1 MEGRSWPCSP
11 GGCLPGT
18 RGDVDEPQGMVVASI
33 RIPLSATYL
42 PPMAT
47 ILSVRGKRPV
57 MHASVW
63 LAPNATVVGDVT
75 LGASSTVWFQAVV
88 RGDVSPIE
96 VGQRVNIQDGAVV
109 HGTFEQSQTVLE
121 DDVSIGHNAIV
132 HGAHVK
138 TGALVGMGATV
149 MDHAVIGPAAVVAAG
164 AVVLA
169 HTVVGEGE
177 LWAGVPARCKGKVSP
192 ELRDHLA
199 QTAAR
204 YVDYASWFQSPGEP

>member
-1 MEGRSWPCSP
+1 MSLIVTVRNHSP
-11 GGCLPGT
+11 KVHP
-18 RGDVDEPQGMVVASI
+18 
-33 RIPLSATYL
+33 SAW
-42 PPMAT
+42 M
-47 ILSVRGKRPV
+47 
-57 MHASVW
+57 
-63 LAPNATVVGDVT
+63 APNATVIGQVEIGLDCS
-75 LGASSTVWFQAVV
+75 LWFSCVI
-88 RGDVSPIE
+88 RGDVAPIR

-138 TGALVGMGATV
+138 KGALVGMGATV

-204 YVDYASWFQSPGEP
+204 YVEYASWFQSPGEP